1 LRTTAV
7 AVMRQSHGSGKA
19 MASKT
24 SMAMSVSAAVC
35 GPEGCPAADRT
46 PATSVDTGGPWGSHR
61 GHGDC
66 AARPD
71 PVRDRCFR
79 RPQPCWFRHGG
90 RTRSHAGA
98 RRARCSAVPWP
109 ACPPWCPPQ
118 PATVSGC
125 GHPDGCSG
133 VRCPRCWR
141 NRGRCPDGAVHRG
154 RCRSL
159 RVSAATGSG
168 RLTGVRWSGA
178 ATAAR
183 PAGAVGR
190 AARGAARAHRSW
202 PAAPGQG
209 LLGGQPTVV
218 SALDVA
224 APPGGDDRTSGC
236 LRVQAE
242 PGPGAGGQA
251 RSSTVMSGTNTSS

>member
-1 LRTTAV
+1 VSGTRGRAGVDGHPGACGDLGLGRVSGRRPHAGHQRGHRWSLGQPPRTWHLCGAAGPGPGPLLPQATAV
-7 AVMRQSHGSGKA
+7 LV
-19 MASKT
+19 
-24 SMAMSVSAAVC
+24 
-35 GPEGCPAADRT
+35 PAR
-46 PATSVDTGGPWGSHR
+46 
-61 GHGDC
+61 
-66 AARPD
+66 
-71 PVRDRCFR
+71 
-79 RPQPCWFRHGG
+79 G
-90 RTRSHAGA
+90 RTRPHAGV
-98 RRARCSAVPWP
+98 RRPRCSAVPWP

-133 VRCPRCWR
+133 VRCSRCWR
-141 NRGRCPDGAVHRG
+141 NRGRCPDGAVPRG

-202 PAAPGQG
+202 PAAPG
-209 LLGGQPTVV
+209 
-218 SALDVA
+218 
-224 APPGGDDRTSGC
+224 
-236 LRVQAE
+236 
-242 PGPGAGGQA
+242 PGPPR
-251 RSSTVMSGTNTSS
+251 RSAHRSVGP